1 MGSSFTND
9 FAMVEETSERPIGDR
24 VIERDSYHDR
34 EKSQFSKF
42 DFKAKFTGDSDWNIS
57 EWLEIFEIHCT
68 KYSMYEN
75 EKLL

>member
-1 MGSSFTND
+1 M
-9 FAMVEETSERPIGDR
+9 
-24 VIERDSYHDR
+24 IERDSHHDR

-57 EWLEIFEIHCT
+57 EWLEIFEIHCI